1 MAKEVILVMG
11 AGTMGSSIAQ
21 VYAANGHKTYMSCR
35 GQAHLDEAIGRI
47 DVAID
52 GLIAEGLADESYRQ
66 EVHKNLHT
74 LTSDKV
80 PEIAQEIDVAVESIS
95 ENPNAK
101 KSTFKM
107 LSDSCRP
114 DCIFCSNTSGMDV
127 FTVCADEIDDLSR
140 LIITHWFN
148 PPHLMKLIEVVRG
161 PQTSDETT
169 AKMRTLLES
178 IGKKPAVLNTFA
190 PGFIVNR
197 LATVINR
204 ELYYMIGQ
212 GWISAEDAENAV
224 RYTNGLRYGFEGP
237 LGLWDYVGLD
247 IPLTVAGG
255 VLPSLCNDTDCI
267 AYGDQLRAEG
277 KTGVKAGE
285 GALKWPGED
294 PYAEYTEKR
303 NRRIIQMTKV
313 MEAWDAE
320 DAAE

>member
-1 MAKEVILVMG
+1 MGKKVILVMG

-21 VYAANGHKTYMSCR
+21 VFASNGHKTYMSCR
-35 GQAHLDEAIGRI
+35 GAAHLDEARERI
-47 DVAID
+47 NVAID
-52 GLIAEGLADESYRQ
+52 GLIEEGLADESYR
-66 EVHKNLHT
+66 EAVNANLIT

-80 PEIAQEIDVAVESIS
+80 PGIAKEIDVAVETIS

-101 KSTFKM
+101 RSTFQM
-107 LSDSCRP
+107 LNDNCRP
-114 DCIFCSNTSGMDV
+114 DCIFTSNTSGMDV
-127 FTVCADEIDDLSR
+127 FSVCEGVVEDQSR
-140 LIITHWFN
+140 LIISHWFN

-161 PQTSDETT
+161 PKTSDETV
-169 AKMRTLLES
+169 AAMRELLIS
-178 IGKKPAVLNTFA
+178 VGRKPAVLNTFA

-204 ELYYMIGQ
+204 EIYYMIDQ

-237 LGLWDYVGLD
+237 VALWDYVGLE
-247 IPLTVAGG
+247 IPITVAAG
-255 VLPSLCNDTDCI
+255 VLPSLCNDTDTI
-267 AYGDQLRAEG
+267 PYGEKLIAEG

-285 GALKWPGED
+285 GALKWGD
-294 PYAEYTEKR
+294 AAAYTEKR

-320 DAAE
+320 DAE